1 MPTAPV
7 SDPAVADD
15 PPKVK
20 PKLRGVSHQAAF
32 FVSLVAGPALVLA
45 APAGAP
51 RLLVAVYAV
60 CLSALFGISALYHRV
75 TWEPGPRRRMRRL
88 DHSMIYVFIAG
99 TYTAIV
105 GLAVRGGV
113 AVVLLGLV
121 WAGAVAGVVVKLVWI
136 DAPRWLTAALYIVLG
151 WVAVLGLPAII
162 GAFGPAG
169 FALILAGGVSYTL
182 GAIAFARRS
191 PDPVPHVFGYHEV
204 FHALVI
210 VAAVCHY
217 VVVAGWALPRA
228 A

>member
-1 MPTAPV
+1 MSLTESTDHPAPV
-7 SDPAVADD
+7 T
-15 PPKVK
+15 PKVK

-45 APAGAP
+45 APSGTP
-51 RLLVAVYAV
+51 RLLVGVYAL

-75 TWEPGPRRRMRRL
+75 TWAPAPRLRLRRL

-105 GLAVRGGV
+105 GLAVRGGI
-113 AVVLLGLV
+113 AVLLLGLV
-121 WAGAVAGVVVKLVWI
+121 WAGAVAGVVVKLIWI

-151 WVAVLGLPAII
+151 WVAVLGLPALY
-162 GAFGPAG
+162 ATFGPVG
-169 FALILAGGVSYTL
+169 FALLAGGGVAYTL

-204 FHALVI
+204 FHAFVV

-217 VVVAGWALPRA
+217 VVVAGWALPLA
-228 A
+228 G